1 MGHEWH
7 DTDFADDYLSLARTE
22 PHLAQGTAHLLE
34 LIDHP
39 TRVLDIG
46 TGDGRI
52 LELVLDAHPEAEG
65 IGVDNSDAMLA
76 KAKVPTMKHD
86 FAEPLPDLGDFDLV
100 TSCMAIHHM
109 PDDRKKAIYAEVFA
123 LLQPGGMFLHL
134 EHVAPGSE
142 RLHHEFYAALG
153 VPPEDDPSDQ
163 TTPVDVQLKWLRDI
177 GFCDVDCMWKWRE
190 LALMQG
196 RKPAT

>member
-7 DTDFADDYLSLARTE
+7 AEDFADDYLSLARKE
-22 PHLAQGTAHLLE
+22 PHLAQGTAALLE
-34 LIDHP
+34 LVEAP

-52 LELVLDAHPEAEG
+52 LELVLDAHPGAAG
-65 IGVDNSDAMLA
+65 IGIDNSEAMLA
-76 KAKVPTMKHD
+76 RAKVPTRKHD
-86 FAEPLPDLGDFDLV
+86 FAQPLPDLGEFDLV

-109 PDDRKKAIYAEVFA
+109 PDERKQQIYAEVFA
-123 LLQPGGMFLHL
+123 MIEPGGMFLHL
-134 EHVAPGSE
+134 EHVAAGSE
-142 RLHHEFYAALG
+142 RLHQEFYAALG

-196 RKPAT
+196 RKPAS